1 VRGYP
6 LGAASAVSLVRLFTR
21 MVRSPEAGQRPYG
34 AVTQG
39 AIGGL
44 GVAALFEAV

>member
-1 VRGYP
+1 

-21 MVRSPEAGQRPYG
+21 MVRAKVRPKLPFG

-39 AIGGL
+39 AAGGL